1 MKAYTSEEVAKHNTD
16 KDAWVIVEGKVYN
29 VTDFLSEHPG
39 KQDFVSFTMS
49 VKKNKRRL
57 KLIDFLFRR

>member
-39 KQDFVSFTMS
+39 KQICSLHNVSEMKS
-49 VKKNKRRL
+49 V
-57 KLIDFLFRR
+57 

>member
-29 VTDFLSEHPG
+29 ITDFLGEHPG
-39 KQDFVSFTMS
+39 KQSRYFVPNL
-49 VKKNKRRL
+49 VK
-57 KLIDFLFRR
+57 DHV

>member
-39 KQDFVSFTMS
+39 KQTCFLHNVSE
-49 VKKNKRRL
+49 KKNLCL
-57 KLIDFLFRR
+57 KLIDLFFRR